1 MRLTRLAGPLLLLL
15 LTGTAGCG
23 KPGPAAG
30 AEPPRGPR
38 LGGTFLS
45 SEITVAGKPH
55 ALVPGTRVSLTFTDD
70 TRLVATA
77 GCNSMSGPVRVDGGT
92 LAVDDLATTDL
103 GCDKPRHTQDEWLAG
118 VLGAGPRWKLDG
130 STLTLTTA
138 DTTLVLTDREV
149 ADPDLSLVETT
160 WALDTLVDGQTAAS
174 TPAGVTATL
183 LFHDKQVDVF
193 AGCNKGTAD
202 YTMTGDTIRF
212 GAAAMTRKSCEPDI
226 MRLEAAVLEVVRDTA
241 TFEIDADRMTLT
253 QPSGKGLQLHAQ

>member
-160 WALDTLVDGQTAAS
+160 WALDTLVDGQTAAE
-174 TPAGVTATL
+174 
-183 LFHDKQVDVF
+183 H
-193 AGCNKGTAD
+193 
-202 YTMTGDTIRF
+202 
-212 GAAAMTRKSCEPDI
+212 TR
-226 MRLEAAVLEVVRDTA
+226 RRHRHAAVPRQAGRRVRRLQQGHRRLHDDRRHDPLRRRGDDAKVVRA
-241 TFEIDADRMTLT
+241 
-253 QPSGKGLQLHAQ
+253 